1 MSLGELGQFGF
12 CACPSCLSQIGRQAM
27 KNILGFCTLAV
38 LLGAASPV
46 RADSVPYANVG
57 QIAPTNTLI
66 ATSTGNVTGYFVQG
80 GAASGGTAVFMDVVG
95 LVDLTTDTFS
105 GWLFN
110 NQTTT
115 PGATANFGKV
125 NVGDTLAI
133 VILDVLPPV
142 GMYSSDPSLSTDG
155 VNHAYVTS
163 WAGGMLN
170 GANIPAGLYIGM
182 EDLPVFVS
190 DLNYNDDSFVLTDV
204 RTTSSV
210 PEPVSLLL
218 FGVGILGLAALSR
231 RKQEVSR

>member
-1 MSLGELGQFGF
+1 
-12 CACPSCLSQIGRQAM
+12 M
-27 KNILGFCTLAV
+27 KKILGLCTLAV

-46 RADSVPYANVG
+46 LADGIPDANVG
-57 QIAPTNTLI
+57 QLAPTNTLV

-95 LVDLTTDTFS
+95 LLDLTTNTFS

-110 NQTTT
+110 NQTTM

-125 NVGDTLAI
+125 NAGDTLAV

-142 GMYSSDPSLSTDG
+142 GMYSSDPSLSSDG
-155 VNHAYVTS
+155 MNHVYAAS
-163 WAGGMLN
+163 WAGGILN
-170 GANIPAGLYIGM
+170 GANIPAGLYIGT
-182 EDLPVFVS
+182 EDLPIFVS

-204 RTTSSV
+204 RTGSSV

-231 RKQEVSR
+231 RKHAVSS

>member
-1 MSLGELGQFGF
+1 
-12 CACPSCLSQIGRQAM
+12 M
-27 KNILGFCTLAV
+27 KKILGLFTLAV

-46 RADSVPYANVG
+46 RADSVPYPNVG
-57 QIAPTNTLI
+57 QLASTSVLV

-80 GAASGGTAVFMDVVG
+80 GAASGGTASFMDVVG
-95 LVDLTTDTFS
+95 LLDLTTNTFS

-110 NQTTT
+110 NQTTKA
-115 PGATANFGKV
+115 GATANFGKV
-125 NVGDTLAI
+125 NGGDTLAV

-155 VNHAYVTS
+155 LNHAYMTW
-163 WAGGMLN
+163 WAGGILN
-170 GANIPAGLYIGM
+170 GANIPAGLYIGT
-182 EDLPVFVS
+182 EDLPIFVS

-204 RTTSSV
+204 RTVSSV

-231 RKQEVSR
+231 RRHAVIR